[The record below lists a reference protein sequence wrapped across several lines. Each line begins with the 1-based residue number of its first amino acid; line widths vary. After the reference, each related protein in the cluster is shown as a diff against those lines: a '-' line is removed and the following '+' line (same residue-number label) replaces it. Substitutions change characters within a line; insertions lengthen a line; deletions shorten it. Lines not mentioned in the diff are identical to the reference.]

1 MIDKHKYKK
10 AVDELEP
17 RFGKFILFAVF
28 LREDAP
34 DRWDLLVSSARL
46 EEEKLL
52 GLSEFA
58 KELKRIVGEEEFK
71 KLSRIVTLNRDE
83 TGLWII
89 LRSVRATGGVTEVRD
104 VNFSGVQVIH
114 GFVFRADKR
123 DAELETTER
132 ATKSPA

>member
-1 MIDKHKYKK
+1 MIDKSKYKK

-17 RFGKFILFAVF
+17 KFGKFILFAVF

-58 KELKRIVGEEEFK
+58 KELRSIIGEDEFG

-83 TGLWII
+83 DGLWVI
-89 LRSVRATGGVTEVRD
+89 LRSIRGTGGVTEIRD

-114 GFVFRADKR
+114 GFVFRANKWEVEFEEAR
-123 DAELETTER
+123 RTTKGS
-132 ATKSPA
+132 A